1 VGVYVRGMVDL
12 PAGAKRSQPRR
23 RTTASSPGERCGGC
37 CLTSQAAQSRSHGA
51 GQLGGRSGSEFVNPG
66 LSSRPPAPQSARS
79 SRACVRT
86 HNPRHS
92 ELDGSGPGELRDG
105 RHQRCR
111 DLYAA
116 QGRVCGMVS
125 ASPQCG
131 NIHVWRG
138 PARSVDRVRRLAVEG
153 GGGAPTATHSDIR
166 HFVPTTPHATD
177 ARTGGS
183 PQPELAARRHLVSAF
198 NSTGVPVEGSRSR
211 SAMMALVSAALDFR
225 HVDVFTDVPFAGNG
239 LIVVFGETS
248 GVRTEALISL
258 TVEMRQFELI
268 AVDLQREAGRVLARI
283 FTAQEE
289 LPFAG
294 HPVIGAA
301 AALHERYTVNE
312 TSRSWVF
319 VIGGREIAA
328 GSRRTERYYE
338 ADMNQG
344 YPVMGSPL
352 ADQEAIRFATAL
364 GLAGADLHSLP
375 LQVVSTGL
383 PYLIV
388 PVSRGLERARIM
400 RRRLRGAVGECGGE
414 VCLRV

>member
-1 VGVYVRGMVDL
+1 M
-12 PAGAKRSQPRR
+12 
-23 RTTASSPGERCGGC
+23 
-37 CLTSQAAQSRSHGA
+37 
-51 GQLGGRSGSEFVNPG
+51 
-66 LSSRPPAPQSARS
+66 
-79 SRACVRT
+79 
-86 HNPRHS
+86 
-92 ELDGSGPGELRDG
+92 
-105 RHQRCR
+105 
-111 DLYAA
+111 
-116 QGRVCGMVS
+116 
-125 ASPQCG
+125 
-131 NIHVWRG
+131 
-138 PARSVDRVRRLAVEG
+138 AV
-153 GGGAPTATHSDIR
+153 
-166 HFVPTTPHATD
+166 
-177 ARTGGS
+177 
-183 PQPELAARRHLVSAF
+183 
-198 NSTGVPVEGSRSR
+198 
-211 SAMMALVSAALDFR
+211 MSAALDFR

-239 LIVVFGETS
+239 LIVVFGGTS

-268 AVDLQREAGRVLARI
+268 AVDLQPQAGRVLARI

-301 AALHERYTVNE
+301 AALHERYAVNE

-344 YPVMGSPL
+344 SPILGSPL
-352 ADQEAIRFATAL
+352 ADQDAIRFATAL

-388 PVSRGLERARIM
+388 PVSRGLERARIIVDDFEE
-400 RRRLRGAVGECGGE
+400 RLASVGAKFVYVFDPDEREGRTWDNGGVVEDVATGSAAGPAAAYLAAHGLAAEDELIVINQGRFLGRPSRIAVAPDGRGE
-414 VCLRV
+414 LRVGGPVAPIARGVLDETSLG